1 MLEFPLVMGQK
12 CRKEHNRLVHKKDNG
27 DSVCDLFMRGNHEFI
42 QTQLHKASSI
52 VQSDYDTLMVK
63 FVMLYSLSL
72 YCWERSVKIKLT
84 TYVFVY

>member
-1 MLEFPLVMGQK
+1 MLEFPLVMGLK

-27 DSVCDLFMRGNHEFI
+27 DSVCDFFMRGNREFI
-42 QTQLHKASSI
+42 QTQLHEASSI

-72 YCWERSVKIKLT
+72 YFWERSVKIKLT
-84 TYVFVY
+84 TFVFVY